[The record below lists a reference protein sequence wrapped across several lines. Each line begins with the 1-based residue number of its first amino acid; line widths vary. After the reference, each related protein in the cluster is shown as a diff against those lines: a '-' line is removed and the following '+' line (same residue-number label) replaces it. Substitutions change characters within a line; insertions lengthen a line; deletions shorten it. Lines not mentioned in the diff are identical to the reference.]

1 MELPQNL
8 KFTVKCSGLEWTG
21 LDFTSQ
27 NPLNGNVTIG
37 GQTVPF
43 QGGSDNNDTLS
54 FQFTYK
60 DITYSASGV
69 CQSKSGTYDIN
80 SGTITKPMGRGAVDV
95 GTWSAIA
102 SS

>member
-8 KFTVKCSGLEWTG
+8 KFTVKCSGLEWTE

-54 FQFTYK
+54 FQFTYN

-69 CQSKSGTYDIN
+69 CQSKSGTYDID
-80 SGTITKPMGRGAVDV
+80 SGTITKPMGRGTVDV

>member
-1 MELPQNL
+1 MELPQNF
-8 KFTVKCSGLEWTG
+8 KVRCSELEWTG

-43 QGGSDNNDTLS
+43 QGGSDDNNTLS
-54 FQFTYK
+54 FQFTYNGT
-60 DITYSASGV
+60 TYSASGV
-69 CQSKSGTYDIN
+69 CQSKSGTYDIE
-80 SGTITKPMGRGAVDV
+80 SGTLTKPMGRGAVDV
-95 GTWSAIA
+95 GTWSATA